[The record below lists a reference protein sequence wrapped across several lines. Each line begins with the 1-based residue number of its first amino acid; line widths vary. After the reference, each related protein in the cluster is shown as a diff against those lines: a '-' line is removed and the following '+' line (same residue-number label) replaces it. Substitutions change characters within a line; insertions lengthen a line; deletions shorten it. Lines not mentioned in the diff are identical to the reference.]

1 MGERVVVRQ
10 NRRFE
15 TGFQATDPHN
25 PDDPTLHGVGHI
37 HEMTPYGLL
46 LAGLGT
52 CTAIILHTYAQNH
65 GLDLEEVEIHLEYG
79 RSFAEDCPQCERIEA
94 YREHIE
100 ESIAFRGNLSD
111 EERRRLFLVSRHC
124 PIHKM
129 LGQGIEIRSSEKEE

>member
-15 TGFQATDPHN
+15 TEFQAADPESGDN
-25 PDDPTLHGVGHI
+25 SVLHPVEHI
-37 HEMTPYGLL
+37 HHMTPYGLL
-46 LAGLGT
+46 LAGLGA

-65 GLDLEEVEIHLEYG
+65 GVDLKEVEIHLEYG
-79 RSFAEDCPQCERIEA
+79 RSFAEDCPQCESIAE

-100 ESIAFRGNLSD
+100 EQIAFRGNLSD
-111 EERRRLFLVSRHC
+111 EEKRRLSLVSHHC

-129 LGQGIEIRSSEKEE
+129 LGQGIEIRTRQL